1 MLWWQ
6 VIQDQRTAL
15 DKQQVELAV
24 TGAAFA
30 KLQQSDCMEQL
41 LFHTRIFA
49 RFSPEQK
56 VSTYFNAST
65 SVISNVLL
73 HRLHTDETPVQHEAA
88 LILC

>member
-1 MLWWQ
+1 MWQ
-6 VIQDQRTAL
+6 VTQEQRSAL

-30 KLQQSDCMEQL
+30 KLQQSECMEQL

-56 VSTYFNAST
+56 VSTSLMPLEGFL
-65 SVISNVLL
+65 NVLL
-73 HRLHTDETPVQHEAA
+73 HKLRTDETP
-88 LILC
+88 CSS

>member
-6 VIQDQRTAL
+6 VIQEQRSAL

-30 KLQQSDCMEQL
+30 KLQQSECMEQL

-56 VSTYFNAST
+56 VSTFLMPQRAPFL
-65 SVISNVLL
+65 NVLL
-73 HRLHTDETPVQHEAA
+73 HNFHSIPNMHR
-88 LILC
+88 